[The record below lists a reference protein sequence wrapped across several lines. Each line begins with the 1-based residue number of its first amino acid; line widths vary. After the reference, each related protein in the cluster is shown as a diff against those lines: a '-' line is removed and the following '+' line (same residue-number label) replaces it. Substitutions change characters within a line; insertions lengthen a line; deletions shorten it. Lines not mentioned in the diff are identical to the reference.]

1 MLHRASGRIIV
12 EPGCIDD
19 YAGRGG
25 LQMVPVI
32 LDGDVCVKLLR
43 DVKQGG
49 PLTFAD
55 VAFDANDIAVKARRE
70 MEAMFAP

>member
-1 MLHRASGRIIV
+1 VPILVLHRASGRIIV

-43 DVKQGG
+43 DGEW
-49 PLTFAD
+49 
-55 VAFDANDIAVKARRE
+55 IATAQLV
-70 MEAMFAP
+70 